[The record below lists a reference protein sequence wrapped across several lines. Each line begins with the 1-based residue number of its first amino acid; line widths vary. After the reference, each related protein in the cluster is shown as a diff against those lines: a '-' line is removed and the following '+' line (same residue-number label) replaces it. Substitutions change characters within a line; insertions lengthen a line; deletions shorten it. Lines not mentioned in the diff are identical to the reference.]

1 MDATHERAML
11 DLCER
16 FFAAVAAGDLDAVR
30 SIYAPDAV
38 IWHNNDQAEQSVEA
52 NLRVLRWATSRI
64 AGFRYDEV
72 RRAVTPEGF
81 MEQHVLCGTAPNGE
95 ELRVPAC
102 IVCTVR
108 DGRITRLDEY
118 LDSAQIAALTARP
131 AAP

>member
-1 MDATHERAML
+1 MDASHERAML
-11 DLCER
+11 DLCDR

-38 IWHNNDQAEQSVEA
+38 IWHNNDDAEQTVEE

-64 AGFRYDEV
+64 AGFRYEDV
-72 RRAVTPEGF
+72 RRSATATGF
-81 MEQHVLCGTAPNGE
+81 MEQHTLRGQAPNGD

-118 LDSAQIAALTARP
+118 LDSAQIAPLTAP
-131 AAP
+131 AR